1 MLNFLG
7 HQNRDAWRLIGI
19 QQDSCRFKS
28 SVSYSSHEGAAE
40 FIVPYSM
47 SLRLGNVITY
57 WGKKRKN
64 KTHILEHIRSALVI
78 TDENISR
85 NLIQFWFW
93 ILNFVL
99 FIQMKVTFLCGENTN
114 TKMRKPCLVTS
125 WTTDEGIIPQLSQY
139 FPRGNTSVGLYPVR
153 QKIKTIRMERYR
165 NTSKLESKEIL
176 EIS

>member
-85 NLIQFWFW
+85 NLIQFWLSSTEFC
-93 ILNFVL
+93 
-99 FIQMKVTFLCGENTN
+99 TFYPNESDLLCGENTN

-153 QKIKTIRMERYR
+153 QKIITIRMERYR
-165 NTSKLESKEIL
+165 NTNKLESKEIL